1 MRGILRY
8 SILIDTFSV
17 FSKERKI
24 PIKKTCGGQ
33 IEIDVFTILVTQL
46 AVVLELIKLLL
57 ITANN
62 KHQVK

>member
-1 MRGILRY
+1 MRGILRCP
-8 SILIDTFSV
+8 ILIGKFSV

-33 IEIDVFTILVTQL
+33 IEIDILTILVTQL

-62 KHQVK
+62 KYQVK